1 MNKQTNIYRNYI
13 FYHLADGRILA
24 SMPTVGDMIFENE
37 TEFKAHIDGYL
48 ITKEFFK
55 MMETELVNAVAKH
68 PKFCE
73 GFTDDPTGMCW
84 AEREHNVKARNAH
97 HAPTAE
103 SVLMEE
109 IAEAFNA
116 YQHGDKQNALKEFA
130 QCGAVIFRIMEMVQK
145 EMLDNGR

>member
-1 MNKQTNIYRNYI
+1 MNKYKDFTYYNLQ
-13 FYHLADGRILA
+13 DGRILA
-24 SMPTVGDMIFENE
+24 NIPNGPGSGKDIIFKNFD
-37 TEFKAHIDGYL
+37 EFKAYIDGYL

-73 GFTDDPTGMCW
+73 GFTDDLTGMCW
-84 AEREHNVKARNAH
+84 AEREHNIKARNAH

-116 YQHGDKQNALKEFA
+116 YQHGDKQGCLKNFA
-130 QCGAVIFRIMEMVQK
+130 QVGAFIFRCMEHIQN
-145 EMLDNGR
+145 EMEEK

>member
-1 MNKQTNIYRNYI
+1 MNDNAKYYKNRSY
-13 FYHLADGRILA
+13 YHLADGRILA
-24 SMPTVGDMIFENE
+24 SMPTVGDMIFDTED
-37 TEFKAHIDGYL
+37 EFKAYLDGYQS
-48 ITKEFFK
+48 TKENFK
-55 MMETELVNAVAKH
+55 LIEDELRHAVAKH

-73 GFTDDPTGMCW
+73 GFTDDLTGMCW
-84 AEREHNVKARNAH
+84 AEREHNIKARNAH

-130 QCGAVIFRIMEMVQK
+130 QCGAVIFRIMELVKK
-145 EMLDNGR
+145 EMEST

>member
-1 MNKQTNIYRNYI
+1 MNDKNNYYKNHT

-24 SMPTVGDMIFENE
+24 NMPKVGDMIFENE
-37 TEFKAHIDGYL
+37 TEFKAYIDGYL
-48 ITKEFFK
+48 ITQEHFK
-55 MMETELVNAVAKH
+55 LIEDELRHAVAKH

-73 GFTDDPTGMCW
+73 GFTDDLTGMYW
-84 AEREHNVKARNAH
+84 AEREYNIKARNAH

-116 YQHGDKQNALKEFA
+116 YQHGDKQNALKEFS
-130 QCGAVIFRIMEMVQK
+130 QCGAVIFRIMEHIQK
-145 EMLDNGR
+145 EMEK

>member
-1 MNKQTNIYRNYI
+1 MNKQTNIYRNYT

-24 SMPTVGDMIFENE
+24 NMPKVGDMIFENE
-37 TEFKAHIDGYL
+37 TEFKAYIDGYL
-48 ITKEFFK
+48 ITQEHFK
-55 MMETELVNAVAKH
+55 LIEDELRHAVAKH

-73 GFTDDPTGMCW
+73 GFTDDSTGMLW
-84 AEREHNVKARNAH
+84 AECEYNIKARNAD

-130 QCGAVIFRIMEMVQK
+130 QCGAVIFRIMELVKK
-145 EMLDNGR
+145 EMEST

>member
-1 MNKQTNIYRNYI
+1 MNKYKDFTYYNLQ
-13 FYHLADGRILA
+13 DGRILA
-24 SMPTVGDMIFENE
+24 NIPNGPGSGKDIIFENFD
-37 TEFKAHIDGYL
+37 EFKAYIDGYL

-73 GFTDDPTGMCW
+73 GFTDDLTGMCW
-84 AEREHNVKARNAH
+84 AEREHNTKARNAH

-116 YQHGDKQNALKEFA
+116 YQHGDKQNTLKEFA
-130 QCGAVIFRIMEMVQK
+130 QCGAVIFRIMELVQK
-145 EMLDNGR
+145 EMEST

>member
-1 MNKQTNIYRNYI
+1 MNKYKDFTYYNLQ
-13 FYHLADGRILA
+13 DGRILA
-24 SMPTVGDMIFENE
+24 NIPNGPGFGKDIIFENFD
-37 TEFKAHIDGYL
+37 EFKAYIDGYL

-73 GFTDDPTGMCW
+73 GFTDDWTGMCW
-84 AEREHNVKARNAH
+84 AEHEYNIKARNAH

-130 QCGAVIFRIMEMVQK
+130 QCGAVIFRIMELVKK
-145 EMLDNGR
+145 EMEEK

>member
-1 MNKQTNIYRNYI
+1 MNNNAKYYKNRAY
-13 FYHLADGRILA
+13 YHLEDGRILA
-24 SMPTVGDMIFENE
+24 SMPTVGDMIFDTEQ
-37 TEFKAHIDGYL
+37 EFKAYLDGYL
-48 ITKEFFK
+48 STKENFK
-55 MMETELVNAVAKH
+55 LIEDELRHAVAKH

-73 GFTDDPTGMCW
+73 GFTDDLTGMCW

-130 QCGAVIFRIMEMVQK
+130 QCGAVVFRIMEHIQK
-145 EMLDNGR
+145 EMEK

>member
-1 MNKQTNIYRNYI
+1 MNKYKDFTYYNLQ
-13 FYHLADGRILA
+13 DGRILA
-24 SMPTVGDMIFENE
+24 NIPNGPGSGKDIIFENFD
-37 TEFKAHIDGYL
+37 EFKAYVDGYL

-73 GFTDDPTGMCW
+73 GFTDDLTGMMW
-84 AEREHNVKARNAH
+84 QEREENVKARNKH

-109 IAEAFNA
+109 VAEAFNA
-116 YQHGDKQNALKEFA
+116 YQHGDKQGSLKNFA
-130 QCGAVIFRIMEMVQK
+130 QVGAFIFRCMEHIQN
-145 EMLDNGR
+145 EMKD